1 MPRKSSIQAVTFDV
15 GGTLITPTPS
25 VGEIYARIAA
35 GHGFARIAPDLLET
49 RFAEAWRKVRPFQHR
64 REDWERLVDAVFE
77 GLVPHPPSETFFDAL
92 YREFSFP
99 RAWRLFDDVLP
110 TLESLAA
117 QGVDLGIVS
126 NWDERLRPLLEE
138 LRLDRYFDSIVISC
152 ETGFIKPSQ
161 VIFEESLRQLGH
173 PTSAVLHVG
182 DALREDFTGAIGA
195 GLQAL
200 HLRRDAPSRDLQI
213 RSLSEIPAWI
223 QSDMRPS

>member
-35 GHGFARIAPDLLET
+35 LHGFPKLSPELLET
-49 RFAEAWRKVRPFQHR
+49 RFTEAWRKVRPFQHH

-77 GLVPHPPSETFFDAL
+77 GLVTQPPSQTFFDAL
-92 YREFSFP
+92 YQEFSFP
-99 RAWRLFDDVLP
+99 RAWRLFEDVLP

-117 QGVDLGIVS
+117 QGIDLGIIS
-126 NWDERLRPLLEE
+126 NWDERLRPLLGD
-138 LRLDRYFDSIVISC
+138 LRLDRYFNAIVISC
-152 ETGFIKPSQ
+152 ETGFVKPSP
-161 VIFEESLRQLGH
+161 VIFEEALRRLGH
-173 PTSAVLHVG
+173 PTTAVLHVG

-213 RSLSEIPAWI
+213 RSLAEIPAWI
-223 QSDMRPS
+223 KSDMRLS